1 MRLTLIAAVAENGVI
16 GRGGQLPW
24 RLSSDLQRFKRLT
37 LGHHLIMG
45 RRTFESIGRALPG
58 RTTIVLS
65 RGGGCAALTSN
76 DGTDGLKM
84 KEPDAKFLKR
94 VENDPFPRA
103 EAAPAARR

>member
-1 MRLTLIAAVAENGVI
+1 MKRRSLLRRL
-16 GRGGQLPW
+16 GGWL
-24 RLSSDLQRFKRLT
+24 LVTS
-37 LGHHLIMG
+37 
-45 RRTFESIGRALPG
+45 AC
-58 RTTIVLS
+58 
-65 RGGGCAALTSN
+65 GGGCAALTSN